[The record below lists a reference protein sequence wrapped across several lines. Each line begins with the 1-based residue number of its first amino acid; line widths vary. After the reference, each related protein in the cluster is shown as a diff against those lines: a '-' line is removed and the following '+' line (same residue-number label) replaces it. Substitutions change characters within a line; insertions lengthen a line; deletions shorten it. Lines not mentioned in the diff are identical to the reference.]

1 MDGVTGGG
9 PFHDTAISCHVAV
22 KPLSATASHFLPRQI
37 VDAMSSLLEWRGMD
51 SQKEDFNR
59 DLYGSASL
67 TIRGALDSLRVLA
80 DSETM
85 RHFQAIEKFTAG
97 LQNPAQAPPGQAG
110 AAIRRAVQTLI
121 RPRIP
126 RDQMTRDLRSAFQDS
141 DMFNSWLNNSVQS
154 AQGTTEFL
162 TIAKLKF
169 VVQHFSSWVES
180 HCRAHFAQECKDPT
194 RPTRVN
200 AIPLPPQVEAK
211 INQAGQPG
219 TTMLPAYAGIFAVG
233 VVSFLAA
240 PAAVLGPI
248 PFGFLGCA
256 EIPNSAAGAVPLN
269 A

>member
-1 MDGVTGGG
+1 
-9 PFHDTAISCHVAV
+9 
-22 KPLSATASHFLPRQI
+22 
-37 VDAMSSLLEWRGMD
+37 
-51 SQKEDFNR
+51 
-59 DLYGSASL
+59 
-67 TIRGALDSLRVLA
+67 
-80 DSETM
+80 M

-97 LQNPAQAPPGQAG
+97 LQNPAQAPAGHPG

-126 RDQMTRDLRSAFQDS
+126 RDQMTCDLRSAFQDS
-141 DMFNSWLNNSVQS
+141 DNSDMFNAWLNNSVQS

-162 TIAKLKF
+162 TIAKLKL
-169 VVQHFSSWVES
+169 VVQHFSSWVEN
-180 HCRAHFAQECKDPT
+180 HCRAHFARECQDPT

-200 AIPLPPQVEAK
+200 AISLPPQVEAK

-248 PFGFLGCA
+248 PWVSWDA
-256 EIPNSAAGAVPLN
+256 PRYHTAPQAAPLN